1 MNGIELKSPDELD
14 KMSRAS
20 KIVAEVL
27 EALRGQVKPGVSTE
41 ELDRFAE
48 KFIVDR

>member
-1 MNGIELKSPDELD
+1 MNGIELKSLDEID

-27 EALRGQVKPGVSTE
+27 QALRAQVKPGVTTEDLVE
-41 ELDRFAE
+41 ELVVVNAM
-48 KFIVDR
+48 